1 MAIGELFAKTNMSP
15 TMHTRRY
22 ARALLRATA
31 ADKPTSAL
39 TSCVTLARGY
49 LWVSSA
55 LLLLAG
61 ASAALF
67 YAWLKKKTAG
77 SNGST
82 RTIQQTHARL
92 RCAFLWISC
101 VLVGGWGVVGVV
113 LATSSDYCDLPEQ
126 KNALVTLATIVASA
140 YVLSS
145 SALLINAI
153 FASIQAMAPGQE
165 VRFASLSCRNWPI
178 D

>member
-1 MAIGELFAKTNMSP
+1 
-15 TMHTRRY
+15 MHARSY
-22 ARALLRATA
+22 ARALLRAASSLASAATA
-31 ADKPTSAL
+31 EPTSAL
-39 TSCVTLARGY
+39 ASCVALARGY

-61 ASAALF
+61 AGAALF
-67 YAWLKKKTAG
+67 YVWLKKRTTG
-77 SNGST
+77 GNRST
-82 RTIQQTHARL
+82 RAIQKTHARL
-92 RCAFLWISC
+92 RCMFLWIGC

-126 KNALVTLATIVASA
+126 KNALVTLATVVASA

-145 SALLINAI
+145 SALLISAI
-153 FASIQAMAPGQE
+153 FTSIQAMTPGQE
-165 VRFASLSCRNWPI
+165 VRFASLSCLNWSI